1 MIRME
6 TTINANLLTN
16 LHIQTNLQAITMI
29 HKNEPIW
36 SGQYGLRNKNICKL
50 RLFRVVQIIILT
62 EV

>member
-1 MIRME
+1 MS
-6 TTINANLLTN
+6 NN
-16 LHIQTNLQAITMI
+16 
-29 HKNEPIW
+29 NEPVR